1 MVPENA
7 RLVGFFSRKVEPDS
21 GKMEGAQ
28 HLGNKR
34 QCGKPTLDR
43 VVRWREEI
51 QGKKNLGD
59 GYLRNAK

>member
-7 RLVGFFSRKVEPDS
+7 RLVGSFSRKVKPGS

-51 QGKKNLGD
+51 QGKK
-59 GYLRNAK
+59 KT